1 MRIWDVPVR
10 RLCRNHLLGEHREL
24 HAVWNIITLGK
35 KGYATHPE
43 TRRWVGKLG
52 ALFARHEEE
61 VREMTRRGWKHESP
75 LDEGLA
81 SGSIRQDAFVTPPEE
96 QRRMLTCRG
105 CGCFGDQKEKHRR

>member
-1 MRIWDVPVR
+1 MRIWDVPVD

-52 ALFARHEEE
+52 ALYLRHDQQAREIA
-61 VREMTRRGWKHESP
+61 RRGWRHESP
-75 LDEGLA
+75 LDEALA
-81 SGSIRQDAFVTPPEE
+81 QGSKRQDTFVTDIEE
-96 QRRMLTCRG
+96 QRQILVGRG
-105 CGCFGDQKEKHRR
+105 CGCFRER